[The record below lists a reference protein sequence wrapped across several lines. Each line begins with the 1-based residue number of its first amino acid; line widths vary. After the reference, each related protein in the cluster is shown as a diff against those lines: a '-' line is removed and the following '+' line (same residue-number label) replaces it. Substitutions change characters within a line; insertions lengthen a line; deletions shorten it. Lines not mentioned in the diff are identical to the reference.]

1 MSPCFVI
8 AEYNSCGIPKPRGEK
23 ASFANIRFSRH
34 DTNMTSFRTRWFERP
49 GLEYAYHEVGEGPAV
64 LLLHGFTGSK
74 ADWTTVLE
82 ALAGAYRVIA
92 VDLPGH
98 GESGAPEDVAR
109 YGMAAVTE
117 DLGALLDHLEVEGA
131 HMIGYSMGA
140 RLALFMALVQPSRW
154 RSLLLESGS
163 PGLETEAERA
173 ERRGQDE
180 ALAQFIER
188 EGVAA
193 FVERWERL
201 PLFATQLSLPE
212 EVKEEHREGRLS
224 NRPEGLAGSL
234 RGMGTGTQPSL
245 WERLEDLTVPT
256 LVVVGELDEK
266 FVVIGREMLQRMPQA
281 LLTAV
286 PQTGHTVHLERP
298 DVFATL
304 VQHWLAQIEA

>member
-1 MSPCFVI
+1 M
-8 AEYNSCGIPKPRGEK
+8 
-23 ASFANIRFSRH
+23 
-34 DTNMTSFRTRWFERP
+34 DTLRTQRFERP
-49 GLEYAYHEVGEGPAV
+49 GLTYAYNDVGEGPAV

-74 ADWTTVLE
+74 ANWATLID
-82 ALAGAYRVIA
+82 ALADTHRVIA

-98 GESGAPEDVAR
+98 GESEAPESVAR
-109 YGMAAVTE
+109 YGMATVAE
-117 DLGALLDHLEVEGA
+117 DLRALVEHLAVDEA
-131 HMIGYSMGA
+131 HLLGYSMGG
-140 RLALFMALVQPSRW
+140 RLALFMALTQPGRW
-154 RSLLLESGS
+154 RSLLLESAS
-163 PGLETEAERA
+163 PGLETEVERT

-180 ALAQFIER
+180 ALARFIER
-188 EGVAA
+188 EGVEA

-212 EVKEEHREGRLS
+212 EVKQKHREGRLR

-245 WERLEDLTVPT
+245 WEQLEKLTTPT

-266 FVVIGREMLQRMPQA
+266 FVEIGREMLQRMPQA

-304 VQHWLAQIEA
+304 VQHWLAEMEE